1 MSTTTATVK
10 VRRRWTVVRQRRR
23 YVQLLDELAG
33 VVCAQLGIERARL
46 LLLEADV
53 FKSSVTRRRDALLLV
68 RALWIP
74 E

>member
-1 MSTTTATVK
+1 LSTTTATVK
-10 VRRRWTVVRQRRR
+10 VRRRWTVARQRRR
-23 YVQLLDELAG
+23 YVQLLEELAG
-33 VVCAQLGIERARL
+33 VVCAELGIERARL

-53 FKSSVTRRRDALLLV
+53 FKPSYSLRRDALLLV